1 MSLADWENAFIIWN
15 WLCAECAHFIIGCL
29 YHVIQVLSA
38 LYNVFGIYTL
48 GCTVF
53 TAESEA
59 QSGKYSVQL
68 VKQYC

>member
-1 MSLADWENAFIIWN
+1 M
-15 WLCAECAHFIIGCL
+15 CTL
-29 YHVIQVLSA
+29 YHWLLVSCNTSFECTVH
-38 LYNVFGIYTL
+38 NVFGIYKL

-68 VKQYC
+68 VKQYCKASS